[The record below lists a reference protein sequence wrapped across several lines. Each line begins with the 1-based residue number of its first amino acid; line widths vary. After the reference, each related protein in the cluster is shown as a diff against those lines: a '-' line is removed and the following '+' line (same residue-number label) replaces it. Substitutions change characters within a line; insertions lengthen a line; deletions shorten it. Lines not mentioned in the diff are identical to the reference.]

1 MTAAETVLHFKDMGV
16 LDKVVKSAKGKVL
29 CILASGWEGY
39 ALRSMK
45 DFKDLTGY
53 YVGKTGIDGITA
65 DGVPVVMTFK
75 FNHI

>member
-16 LDKVVKSAKGKVL
+16 LDKVVMSNKGKVI

-45 DFKDLTGY
+45 DFKDMTGY
-53 YVGKTGIDGITA
+53 FVGQHGVDGITM
-65 DGVPVVMTFK
+65 DGVPVAMTFTK
-75 FNHI
+75 NS